1 MLTKNTILSLVVY
14 AGNKIIAVHKK
25 KLEMKRK
32 IKSKLIEV
40 IVADCFIKKIRLWK
54 T

>member
-25 KLEMKRK
+25 KTRNE
-32 IKSKLIEV
+32 
-40 IVADCFIKKIRLWK
+40 KKN
-54 T
+54 